1 MVHYE
6 PTLFANSDIFISVLK
21 ELKSMGFPAI
31 LNKENNFWSVGSPR
45 QRSPISLLLKV
56 RICAKGAIFFL

>member
-1 MVHYE
+1 MSRRC
-6 PTLFANSDIFISVLK
+6 LQIQ
-21 ELKSMGFPAI
+21 LKSMGFPAN